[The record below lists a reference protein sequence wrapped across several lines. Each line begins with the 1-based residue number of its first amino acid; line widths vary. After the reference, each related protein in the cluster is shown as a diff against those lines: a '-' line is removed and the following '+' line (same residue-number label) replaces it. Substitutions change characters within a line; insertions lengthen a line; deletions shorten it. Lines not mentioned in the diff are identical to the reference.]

1 MGTHG
6 IWYGNTIYKIHA
18 LGAICGFWTGSVE
31 LVCIRIHSHGGGNYC
46 MLPRMQRNKFRGPYV
61 VGSGDFKKLLMSIWT
76 LHVNQCSCSVNINTL
91 YHMHRLPCSCQ
102 GDTEWPVSC
111 KLCGFQP
118 ARKITKRI
126 KQMLRVIQMHAYR
139 FGTSIHVQHCRK
151 RARMTNAL
159 SRMS

>member
-46 MLPRMQRNKFRGPYV
+46 MLPRMQRNKFRGPYI

-118 ARKITKRI
+118 AENNKAYHADAARI
-126 KQMLRVIQMHAYR
+126 SGACLPLRYLYPR
-139 FGTSIHVQHCRK
+139 P
-151 RARMTNAL
+151 AL
-159 SRMS
+159 